1 MNPRA
6 PIKKVHFGNAPLE
19 EILDIRGFNLN
30 AVLEIDPEFLEEEE
44 HEHDEHVSSFVFRS
58 EQPFDGVK
66 LEEFLSGLTQVYGND
81 MLRYKGVLYL
91 KDNPNR
97 VVFQGVHMLM
107 GGDMAKPWGQD
118 EQPES
123 TMVFIGRN
131 LPEDL
136 FLKGL
141 EQCLVAA
148 Q

>member
-1 MNPRA
+1 MLSAELEQAVRKA
-6 PIKKVHFGNAPLE
+6 LGDATRRGHEFSGLEHLLLALLEDRKTAEVIKKCG
-19 EILDIRGFNLN
+19 G
-30 AVLEIDPEFLEEEE
+30 AVPR
-44 HEHDEHVSSFVFRS
+44 VRS
-58 EQPFDGVK
+58 K
-66 LEEFLSGLTQVYGND
+66 LEEFLSGLTQVYGKD

-107 GGDMAKPWGQD
+107 GGDMAKPWAEG
-118 EQPES
+118 EQPAS

-136 FLKGL
+136 FVKGL
-141 EQCLVAA
+141 EQCLVKA